1 MGKKPKIY
9 IPIATGTSAERD
21 IRDRLAEVINVKD
34 FGAIGD
40 GITNDTAAWNQF
52 TAVEGGVKY
61 IPMGN
66 YLVNGKTLS
75 FPYGCIVNYVHRYN
89 IITRDM
95 IDEMFSNNFP
105 RMDYNY
111 VEEPNC
117 IEFAD
122 GKIDTYKS
130 DPNILL

>member
-40 GITNDTAAWNQF
+40 GITNDTTAWNQF
-52 TAVEGGVKY
+52 MAVEGGVKY

-75 FPYGCIVNYVHRYN
+75 FPYGCIVNYVNRYN

-95 IDEMFSNNFP
+95 IDYMFSNDFP
-105 RMDYNY
+105 
-111 VEEPNC
+111 
-117 IEFAD
+117 
-122 GKIDTYKS
+122 KIV
-130 DPNILL
+130 ILL

>member
-52 TAVEGGVKY
+52 MAVEGGVKY

-75 FPYGCIVNYVHRYN
+75 FPYGCIVNYVNKYN
-89 IITRDM
+89 VITREM
-95 IDEMFSNNFP
+95 IDYMFSDSFPKNNYF
-105 RMDYNY
+105 
-111 VEEPNC
+111 VVHEPNC
-117 IEFAD
+117 IEYAD
-122 GKIDTYKS
+122 GAIDSYE
-130 DPNILL
+130 LLVN